1 MYLLL
6 ELHVSLTHL
15 PFTWWQKQESKEFLG
30 SYKTLKKGYRLE
42 WFDIFLHHTLK
53 SNIQLFKY
61 YIFGVSDTPGWLCHP
76 VCSHL
81 FSYPLG
87 ASELKTPYTNKT
99 IKKYSLQ
106 YLKEKLQYLKEPTK
120 ISPFYDT
127 NHRMGKHLIN
137 I

>member
-15 PFTWWQKQESKEFLG
+15 PFTWWQKHDSKEFLG

-42 WFDIFLHHTLK
+42 WFVIFLHHTLK

-61 YIFGVSDTPGWLCHP
+61 YIFGVSDTPWWLCHP

-81 FSYPLG
+81 FSYPLVIWNWRHHIRTKL
-87 ASELKTPYTNKT
+87 LKNTVYSTW
-99 IKKYSLQ
+99 KKSYSTWKNPLRSLHSMIQ
-106 YLKEKLQYLKEPTK
+106 ITGWVN
-120 ISPFYDT
+120 T
-127 NHRMGKHLIN
+127 W
-137 I
+137 